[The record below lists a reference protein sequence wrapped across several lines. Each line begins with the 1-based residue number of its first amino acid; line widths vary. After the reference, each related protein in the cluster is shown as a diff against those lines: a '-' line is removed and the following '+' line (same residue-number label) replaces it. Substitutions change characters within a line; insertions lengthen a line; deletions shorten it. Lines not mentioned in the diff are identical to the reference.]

1 MPDKL
6 KQIWGNIVEWWKRF
20 DTKQKTLLASLAATV
35 TVFLVILAVILGK
48 PKMVEL
54 VTCEDITQA
63 NSVKEL
69 LDGAGIEYEIM
80 EDNLTFVVNEKDET
94 EAIYLLGTNEIATS
108 KYSLEDVFDG
118 SFSTTEADKT
128 KKYTLYLEQTLASH
142 LEAMDQ
148 IDSAVV
154 NLSIPVDD
162 GTILSKKEETYA
174 AIALVLN
181 KELGEGVA
189 EGIAKFVATAVGN
202 ETTECITILDS
213 KSNLLFSGGEES
225 GKLGTLTS
233 QLSAK
238 NNEENRVKNQ
248 IKSVIL
254 GTGVFNNVDVGL
266 NLVMD
271 FTSTSTTRHEFDIAD
286 GREEGYLTSKDEYHS
301 ITTGGL
307 AQVPGTDSN
316 DDTSYVID
324 DSNLSSSEITDKSEQ
339 YALNE
344 TIINSENIG
353 GYIDYKDSTVTVVAT
368 SYRFYYED
376 TLRATGALD
385 GMTFDEF
392 REANSDRIQ
401 LEVTD
406 EFYNMVKTATGFD
419 EENIT
424 VVAYEVPYFVYSTK
438 DEKTFEDYAL
448 IAIAVLIFAM
458 LGYVVFRSTR
468 TEKTEELV
476 PELSVESLLEST
488 KKDESLED
496 IGFNEKSETRV
507 LIERFVDEKP
517 EAAAALL
524 RNWLE
529 EEWD

>member
-6 KQIWGNIVEWWKRF
+6 KEILEKIVEWWKKF
-20 DTKQKTLLASLAATV
+20 STKQKALIASLTATV
-35 TVFLVILAVILGK
+35 AVFLVILAVILAK
-48 PKMVEL
+48 PQMVEL
-54 VTCEDITQA
+54 VTCKDVTEA

-69 LDGAGIEYEIM
+69 LDDAGIEYEIM
-80 EDNLTFVVNEKDET
+80 EDNLTFMINEKDET
-94 EAIYLLGTNEIATS
+94 DAIYLLGTNEITTS
-108 KYSLEDVFDG
+108 KYSLDDVFDG

-128 KKYTLYLEQTLASH
+128 KKYTLYLEQTLAGH

-148 IDSAVV
+148 IESAVV

-162 GTILSKKEETYA
+162 GTILAKNEETYA

-181 KELGEGVA
+181 EELGEGVA

-225 GKLGTLTS
+225 GTLGTIAS

-238 NNEENRVKNQ
+238 NTEEGRVKNQ

-271 FTSTSTTRHEFDIAD
+271 FTTTSTTRHEYDVAD
-286 GREEGYLTSKDEYHS
+286 GREEGYLTSKDEYTS
-301 ITTGGL
+301 VTQGGL
-307 AQVPGTDSN
+307 AAVPGTDSN

-324 DSNLSSSEITDKSEQ
+324 DSSISSSEITDISEQ

-344 TIINSENIG
+344 TITNSENIG
-353 GYIDYKDSTVTVVAT
+353 GIIDYNDSTVTVVAT
-368 SYRFYYED
+368 SYKFYYED
-376 TLRATGALD
+376 TLKASGALD
-385 GMTFDEF
+385 DMTFDEF

-406 EFYNMVKTATGFD
+406 EFYSMVEDATGFD
-419 EENIT
+419 ADNIT
-424 VVAYEVPYFVYSTK
+424 VVAYEVPYFVYSTAP
-438 DEKTFEDYAL
+438 ERTIEDYAL
-448 IAIAVLIFAM
+448 IAIVVLILAM

-468 TEKTEELV
+468 TEKSEEMV

-488 KKDESLED
+488 KREESLED
-496 IGFNEKSETRV
+496 IGFTEKSDTRI
-507 LIERFVDEKP
+507 LIEKFVDEKP

-529 EEWD
+529 EEWE

>member
-6 KQIWGNIVEWWKRF
+6 KEIIGRVVEWWNKF
-20 DTKQKTLLASLAATV
+20 DTKQKALIASLTATV
-35 TVFLVILAVILGK
+35 AVFLVVLVVILGK
-48 PKMVEL
+48 PQMVEL
-54 VTCEDITQA
+54 IQCADVTEA
-63 NSVKEL
+63 NSVREL
-69 LDGAGIEYEIM
+69 LEGAGIEYKIL
-80 EDNLTFVVNEKDET
+80 EDNLTFMVNEKNEVD
-94 EAIYLLGTNEIATS
+94 AIYLLGTNEIASS
-108 KYSLEDVFDG
+108 KYSLDNVFDG
-118 SFSTTEADKT
+118 TFSQTEADKT

-142 LEAMDQ
+142 LEAMDP
-148 IDSAVV
+148 IKSAVV
-154 NLSIPVDD
+154 NISMPIDD
-162 GTILSKKEETYA
+162 GTILAKNEETYV

-181 KELGEGVA
+181 KELGDGVA

-202 ETTECITILDS
+202 DTTECITILDS

-225 GKLGTLTS
+225 GTLGTLSSHLT
-233 QLSAK
+233 AK
-238 NNEENRVKNQ
+238 SKEEGRVKNQ

-271 FTSTSTTRHEFDIAD
+271 FTTSSTTRHEYDVGE

-307 AQVPGTDSN
+307 AAVPGTDSN

-324 DSNLSSSEITDKSEQ
+324 DSSISKSEITDTSENF
-339 YALNE
+339 AVNE
-344 TIINSENIG
+344 TITNSQNLG
-353 GYIDYKDSTVTVVAT
+353 GTIDYKDSTVTVVAT
-368 SYRFYYED
+368 TYKFYYED
-376 TLRATGALD
+376 TLRASGQLD

-392 REANSDRIQ
+392 RELNSDRVQ

-406 EFYNMVKTATGFD
+406 EFYSMVKDATGFD
-419 EENIT
+419 EDNIT
-424 VVAYEVPYFVYSTK
+424 VVAYEVPYFVYSTAE
-438 DEKTFEDYAL
+438 EKTFEDYAL
-448 IAIAVLIFAM
+448 IALVVLILAM

-468 TEKTEELV
+468 ADRADDMV
-476 PELSVESLLEST
+476 AELSVESLLEST
-488 KKDESLED
+488 KNEVVLED
-496 IGFNEKSETRV
+496 IGFTEKSETRI
-507 LIERFVDEKP
+507 LIEKFVDEKP